1 MIPLDVHVARV
12 SRAINLLTRK
22 SNDRQAVEQLTE
34 RLRQFDSEDPVRY
47 DFALFAV
54 ELDDNNTIS
63 LISK

>member
-12 SRAINLLTRK
+12 SHAINLLTRK

-47 DFALFAV
+47 DFAL
-54 ELDDNNTIS
+54 LP
-63 LISK
+63 